1 MFGCHQTSGVRKRR
15 KNQQQQQQKLLFLFT
30 TRTPY
35 LYIYLIY
42 LNPVIINLITMAD
55 RSFTPVSSQNNSIVN
70 PIDME
75 SVRKAR
81 DVVMA
86 TTPDSL
92 HSSSPV
98 EIQKGFQQTQQT
110 TMERYLFVPGETT
123 LARSDEEI
131 RPLNIE
137 EMRMLMQ
144 EPHSDI
150 WKEMKGLRPTNLTK
164 EMKRAI
170 YPEVK
175 ELLNAYWKRHKVHT
189 KEIDLTH
196 ISGWN
201 GSPEGAKVWLQLT
214 MDDRNGVLLKQMAK
228 DVRNLLEKCGYPGMH
243 CIIMRDDYSPRTA
256 DYTIS

>member
-1 MFGCHQTSGVRKRR
+1 
-15 KNQQQQQQKLLFLFT
+15 
-30 TRTPY
+30 
-35 LYIYLIY
+35 
-42 LNPVIINLITMAD
+42 MAD
-55 RSFTPVSSQNNSIVN
+55 HSFTPLSSRINSVVN

-98 EIQKGFQQTQQT
+98 EIQKGFQQTV
-110 TMERYLFVPGETT
+110 MERDLFVPGETT

-137 EMRMLMQ
+137 EMRMLLQ
-144 EPHSDI
+144 EHHSDI
-150 WKEMKGLRPTNLTK
+150 WKELKGLRPTNLTK
-164 EMKRAI
+164 EMKGAI

-175 ELLNAYWKRHKVHT
+175 KLLDVYWKRHKVHT

-201 GSPEGAKVWLQLT
+201 GSTEGAKVWLQLT
-214 MDDRNGVLLKQMAK
+214 TDDRYGVLLKQMAN
-228 DVRNLLEKCGYPGMH
+228 DVGNLLEKCGYPGMH
-243 CIIMRDDYSPRTA
+243 CIIMRDTYSPRTA
-256 DYTIS
+256 DYTIFQLEGDEIQKATQQPVDPNMARLTLQ